1 MECLAAW
8 EGPRVFAFELNR
20 EGEEESVGGT
30 RWLQNERHRDE
41 K

>member
-20 EGEEESVGGT
+20 GGEESVRGR